1 MKPSD
6 TGPQRKYYSLTNTGA
21 AEKNEFIVQWHN
33 LKNSVD
39 NLIKGSELNENE

>member
-6 TGPQRKYYSLTNTGA
+6 TGPQRKYYSLTRTGL
-21 AEKNEFIVQWHN
+21 AEKNEFITQWHN

-39 NLIKGSELNENE
+39 NLIEGRE